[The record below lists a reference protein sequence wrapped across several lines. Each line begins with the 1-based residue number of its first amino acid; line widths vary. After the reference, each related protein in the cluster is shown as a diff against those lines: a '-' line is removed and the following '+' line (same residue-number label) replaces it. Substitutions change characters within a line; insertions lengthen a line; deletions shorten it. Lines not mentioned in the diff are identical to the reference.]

1 MTSLNRILMA
11 DGSEFSLAEW
21 LHQPVYTTIE
31 FAATANVKL
40 TAYSYRRGQTVASSG
55 LSRRNATDMDTNLVR
70 QKAMN
75 QDEALL
81 CFGITCEFFA
91 LGDITF
97 EADPGPPAVTATVA
111 PAPALSGTDLRRL
124 QRDAMLEFFVG
135 AGIKKPQ
142 FDAPLGYFGSSMGIT
157 AAASGDAVAVSP
169 LNLDHGTA
177 GRATAANQHQ
187 LSMPLYVGGFGDNA
201 MPGNAMTFYAKFYNA
216 FGGAFTGLRQAVRIR
231 IVADGLKKRPA

>member
-31 FAATANVKL
+31 FAATASVKL
-40 TAYSYRRGQTVASSG
+40 TAYSYRRGQPVASVG
-55 LSRRNATDMDTNLVR
+55 LTRRNATDMDTNLVR

-81 CFGITCEFFA
+81 CFGVTCEFFA

-97 EADPGPPAVTATVA
+97 EADPGPPAVTGTVA
-111 PAPALSGTDLRRL
+111 PAPALSATDLRRL
-124 QRDAMLEFFVG
+124 QRDAMLEFFIG

-142 FDAPLGYFGSSMGIT
+142 FDAPLGYYGSSMGIT
-157 AAASGDAVAVSP
+157 AAASGDAVAAAP
-169 LNLDHGTA
+169 LNLDHGTPGA
-177 GRATAANQHQ
+177 SRRPTRRSCRCPSTSVASAT
-187 LSMPLYVGGFGDNA
+187 
-201 MPGNAMTFYAKFYNA
+201 
-216 FGGAFTGLRQAVRIR
+216 RRC
-231 IVADGLKKRPA
+231 PATR

>member
-31 FAATANVKL
+31 FAASASVKL
-40 TAYSYRRGQTVASSG
+40 TAYSYRRGQPVASVG
-55 LSRRNATDMDTNLVR
+55 LTRRNATDMDTNLVR

-81 CFGITCEFFA
+81 CFGITVEYFA
-91 LGDITF
+91 LGDVTF
-97 EADPGPPAVTATVA
+97 ETGEPPATTHTVA
-111 PAPALSGTDLRRL
+111 PAPALTGTDLRRL
-124 QRDAMLEFFVG
+124 QRDAMLEFFIG

-142 FDAPLGYFGSSMGIT
+142 FDAPLSYFGSSMGIT
-157 AAASGDAVAVSP
+157 AAATGDAATTAP
-169 LNLDHGTA
+169 LNLDHGTP
-177 GRATAANQHQ
+177 GRISAANQHQ
-187 LSMPLYVGGFGDNA
+187 LSMPLYIGGFGDQA

-216 FGGAFTGLRQAVRIR
+216 FGGVFSGLRQSVRLR

>member
-31 FAATANVKL
+31 FAANANVKL
-40 TAYSYRRGQTVASSG
+40 TAYSYRRGQNVASVG
-55 LSRRNATDMDTNLVR
+55 LTRRNATDMDTNLVR

-91 LGDITF
+91 LGDVTF
-97 EADPGPPAVTATVA
+97 DVMTVTHTVA
-111 PAPALSGTDLRRL
+111 PAPALTGTDLRRL
-124 QRDAMLEFFVG
+124 QRDAMLEFFIG

-142 FDAPLGYFGSSMGIT
+142 FDAPLGYYGSSMGIT
-157 AAASGDAVAVSP
+157 AAATGDAATTVP

-187 LSMPLYVGGFGDNA
+187 LLMPLYIGGFGDNA

-216 FGGAFTGLRQAVRIR
+216 FGGPFSGLRQAVRIR

>member
-11 DGSEFSLAEW
+11 DGSEFSLSEW
-21 LHQPVYTTIE
+21 LHQPVWTTIE
-31 FAATANVKL
+31 FASTAAVNL
-40 TAYSYRRGQTVASSG
+40 RAYSYRRGQTVASSG
-55 LSRRNATDMDTNLVR
+55 LARRNATDQDTNLVR
-70 QKAMN
+70 QRAMN

-81 CFGITCEFFA
+81 CFGITVEVYA
-91 LGDITF
+91 LGNFQID
-97 EADPGPPAVTATVA
+97 AGPPVVLAT

-124 QRDAMLEFFVG
+124 QRDAMLEIFIG

-142 FDAPLGYFGSSMGIT
+142 FDAPFGYYGSSMGIT
-157 AAASGDAVAVSP
+157 AASSGDTTATTN

-177 GRATAANQHQ
+177 GRASATNQQQ
-187 LSMPLYVGGFGDNA
+187 LTMPLYIGGFGDNA

-216 FGGAFTGLRQAVRIR
+216 FGGAFAGLNQAVRIR

>member
-21 LHQPVYTTIE
+21 LHQPVWTTIE
-31 FAATANVKL
+31 FASNVGVNL
-40 TAYSYRRGQTVASSG
+40 TAYSYRRGQPVASAG
-55 LSRRNATDMDTNLVR
+55 LPRRTATDQDTNLVR

-81 CFGITCEFFA
+81 CFGITIEFFA
-91 LGDITF
+91 LADITF
-97 EADPGPPAVTATVA
+97 GTAPNITTVA

-124 QRDAMLEFFVG
+124 QRDTMLEFFIG

-142 FDAPLGYFGSSMGIT
+142 FDAPIGYYGSSMGIT
-157 AAASGDAVAVSP
+157 PYASGDNNAATA

-177 GRATAANQHQ
+177 GAPSARNQQ
-187 LSMPLYVGGFGDNA
+187 SLTMPLYIGGFGDNA
-201 MPGNAMTFYAKFYNA
+201 MPGNAMTFFAKYYNA
-216 FGGAFTGLRQAVRIR
+216 FGGAISGLRQSVRMR